1 MSILDLIFSKEKK
14 VPFPSVYF
22 ETCRIGGIK
31 VDVNGLLNSDCV
43 RWEGYARNSY
53 LKKHVINEKS
63 DLRISDYVVMIF
75 NFGIVNNSSLIENN
89 GEINKVITFQFKD
102 AKKYMIDTTGDDH
115 RINQIEKNN
124 SYKFDGII

>member
-1 MSILDLIFSKEKK
+1 MSFLDLIFSKEKK

-31 VDVNGLLNSDCV
+31 VDVKGLLNSDCV

-63 DLRISDYVVMIF
+63 DLQISDYVVMIF

-89 GEINKVITFQFKD
+89 GELNKVITFQFKD
-102 AKKYMIDTTGDDH
+102 AKKYMIDTTGDDY
-115 RINQIEKNN
+115 RINQIEKQNN
-124 SYKFDGII
+124 YKFSGII